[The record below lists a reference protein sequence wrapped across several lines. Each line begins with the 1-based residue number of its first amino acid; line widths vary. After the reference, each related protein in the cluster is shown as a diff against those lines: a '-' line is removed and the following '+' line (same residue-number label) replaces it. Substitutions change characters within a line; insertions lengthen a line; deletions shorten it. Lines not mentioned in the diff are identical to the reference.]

1 MNKTKKQ
8 CFSWNP
14 TVTTSSLLYEE
25 EISVLLGILSELMS
39 ERLGSPTKGDF
50 ILMGQRQEGA
60 SIEIARCIM
69 DAGHGASTYLGQS
82 CSTEDLAQRAVNCV
96 FAFPHHGYNTTAD
109 DLFKKWPTAGIYEDC
124 TGLRALVL
132 NCSNGR
138 FLASCYADFTEPHS
152 YASTEALI
160 TTALTLCNLRPHDRK
175 LRTSCGQ
182 IWDSLDAEVTDS
194 VADVSNWA
202 TEAFYGSQT
211 APMQDWRR
219 WRKKLDKVA
228 ELPTYFSELNCAIAT

>member
-109 DLFKKWPTAGIYEDC
+109 DVFKKWPTAGIYEDR

-138 FLASCYADFTEPHS
+138 FLASVAMPTSPNP
-152 YASTEALI
+152 
-160 TTALTLCNLRPHDRK
+160 TLMLRQKPLLLLH
-175 LRTSCGQ
+175 LLSAICAHMT
-182 IWDSLDAEVTDS
+182 V
-194 VADVSNWA
+194 
-202 TEAFYGSQT
+202 
-211 APMQDWRR
+211 
-219 WRKKLDKVA
+219 
-228 ELPTYFSELNCAIAT
+228 NCAHRVDRFGIV